1 MLRRVLIPHT
11 SQTENSRWGSY
22 ESTNIQ
28 LCTFGMKIIIVLTHL
43 ESIVG
48 LKFNGVIK
56 IVEYEAPFCCT
67 NVSSVTLS
75 DSSKHSVVCKITVS
89 LLVF

>member
-1 MLRRVLIPHT
+1 MLSRVLVPHT
-11 SQTENSRWGSY
+11 PKTENSRWGSY

-28 LCTFGMKIIIVLTHL
+28 LYKFGMKIIIVLKHL
-43 ESIVG
+43 ESMLG
-48 LKFNGVIK
+48 LKLNGVIK
-56 IVEYEAPFCCT
+56 RVEYEAPFCCT

-75 DSSKHSVVCKITVS
+75 DSSKHSDVCKITVS

>member
-43 ESIVG
+43 ELKVG
-48 LKFNGVIK
+48 LKLNGVIESG
-56 IVEYEAPFCCT
+56 EYEDPYCCT
-67 NVSSVTLS
+67 KVSSVTLCIY
-75 DSSKHSVVCKITVS
+75 SS
-89 LLVF
+89 L